1 MRVWLAAGRH
11 ALGSRSLRL
20 PTRKHGIHIIS
31 SSSSCRSLMEHFLIP
46 VQAAR
51 ACWPAALA
59 TRMAVQH
66 VRNTALLASA
76 ASRQPVQRGSMAA
89 AARLVGLEHRVVHHA
104 GGRARGQQVLERV
117 AAVVRLARPQVDRP
131 GPSRPSDR
139 WLTASVAA
147 ASSPP
152 APPQRTAVPN
162 RSSACQEVWCA
173 GAADVFQAHLRDAR
187 RSRNPNPYPNRGN

>member
-1 MRVWLAAGRH
+1 
-11 ALGSRSLRL
+11 
-20 PTRKHGIHIIS
+20 
-31 SSSSCRSLMEHFLIP
+31 MEHFLIP

-131 GPSRPSDR
+131 GPI
-139 WLTASVAA
+139 A
-147 ASSPP
+147 
-152 APPQRTAVPN
+152 PQRQVADRQRGRRVV
-162 RSSACQEVWCA
+162 AA
-173 GAADVFQAHLRDAR
+173 GAAAAHRGAEQVVRLPGGVVRGRGRRVPGPPAR
-187 RSRNPNPYPNRGN
+187 RAPVKEP